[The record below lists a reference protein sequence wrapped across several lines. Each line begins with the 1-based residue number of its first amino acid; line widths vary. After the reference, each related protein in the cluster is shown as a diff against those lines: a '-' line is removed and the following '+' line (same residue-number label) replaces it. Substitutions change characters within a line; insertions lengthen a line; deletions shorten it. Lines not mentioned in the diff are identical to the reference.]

1 MDSNITSLP
10 PDPHAS
16 HADAASRPRAALP
29 GEDTLQSHGA
39 GVKGSGT
46 ANPVDGTASAPAT
59 NATPKHRGRT
69 VLLTTS
75 AVLVARTRASG
86 VPGRTVMARS
96 KR

>member
-46 ANPVDGTASAPAT
+46 ANPVDGIVTDPAMSLQGACRGGGQYGARAYLWLDMRALVEYVGSAAV
-59 NATPKHRGRT
+59 RT
-69 VLLTTS
+69 E
-75 AVLVARTRASG
+75 
-86 VPGRTVMARS
+86 
-96 KR
+96 